1 MSTLTS
7 VDEIRPHGGPS
18 TGEWPRLGTA
28 FETLTIFACIL
39 YYIWRWQATFPHAWM
54 PLLAANLLSH
64 LAHRDTLRKLGLAGS
79 GLRASSEAVFPLAL
93 AIYVPLFVYGFAR
106 HSLALLRPTPNV
118 LPPLLGY
125 AVWCL
130 AQQYLTQSYFH
141 NRLMSVIPN
150 RHVTS
155 ALVGLMFGSAHIP
168 NPVLMIATTLAGFI
182 FSEIFAKHRNIWP
195 LALAQALGGLLLAA
209 VSPASLM
216 HNMRVGPG
224 YFFFGLR

>member
-1 MSTLTS
+1 MNTLTS
-7 VDEIRPHGGPS
+7 ADEIKSRGPS
-18 TGEWPRLGTA
+18 AGGWPRLGTA
-28 FETLTIFACIL
+28 LETLAVYAGIL
-39 YYIWRWQATFPHAWM
+39 YYIWRGQFTFPLGWV
-54 PLLAANLLSH
+54 PLLAVILLSH
-64 LAHRDTLRKLGLAGS
+64 CAHHDTFRSLGLAGA
-79 GLRASSEAVFPLAL
+79 GLRASSEVVFPLAL
-93 AIYVPLFVYGFAR
+93 AIFIPLLVYGFAR
-106 HSLALLRPTPNV
+106 HALALLRPTPNA
-118 LPPLLGY
+118 LLSLAGY

-155 ALVGLMFGSAHIP
+155 ALVGVMFGSAHIP
-168 NPVLMIATTLAGFI
+168 NPILMVATTLAGFI
-182 FSEIFAKHRNIWP
+182 FAEIFARHRNIWP
-195 LALAQALGGLLLAA
+195 LALAQALGGFLLAA

>member
-7 VDEIRPHGGPS
+7 VEEISSHGGPS
-18 TGEWPRLGTA
+18 AGGWPRLGTA
-28 FETLTIFACIL
+28 LETLTIFAGIL
-39 YYIWRWQATFPHAWM
+39 YYIWRWQATFPHAWLA
-54 PLLAANLLSH
+54 LLAAILLSH
-64 LAHRDTLRKLGLAGS
+64 LAHRDTFHKLGLAWS
-79 GLRASSEAVFPLAL
+79 GLRASSEVVFPLAL
-93 AIYVPLFVYGFAR
+93 AIYIPLFVYGFAR
-106 HSLALLRPTPNV
+106 HSLALLRPTPNA

-141 NRLMSVIPN
+141 NRLMSLLPN
-150 RHVTS
+150 RHLTS
-155 ALVGLMFGSAHIP
+155 LLVGLMFGSAHIP
-168 NPVLMIATTLAGFI
+168 NPILMIATTLAGFI
-182 FSEIFAKHRNIWP
+182 FSEIFARHRNIWA